1 MPVITV
7 DGPILTREQKAE
19 LVKTITK
26 VASEIIQLPEQSII
40 VLIEERERDNVGV
53 GGVLGRLIRPSEFIG
68 Q

>member
-53 GGVLGRLIRPSEFIG
+53 GGVLLSDKD
-68 Q
+68 